1 MSNEIDKE
9 KRGKRILRDEHAI
22 RKQVEI
28 AKSKGIKVESPHRF
42 LKHHA
47 LNCGDPKCIMCS
59 NPRKTFKQKTI
70 QERRFYQERIMNDQI
85 EG

>member
-9 KRGKRILRDEHAI
+9 KRGKRILRNEHAI
-22 RKQVEI
+22 RKQVKI
-28 AKSKGIKVESPHRF
+28 AKIHGLDVKEVHRYI
-42 LKHHA
+42 KHHA
-47 LNCGDPKCIMCS
+47 MNCGIPGCVMCA